1 LNNAM
6 TTSQQ
11 PTTKQD
17 ILLCLL
23 KQGQQTAHE
32 LSDRL
37 SITPQAI
44 RRHLK
49 DLEEEGFI
57 LHQALQLGMGRPNHV
72 YELSPT
78 GRQQFPDRYGDFAV
92 SLLDSLAATVS
103 KEQMEQILQ
112 QQWQQKAQVYRSLVD
127 NGSELQSRVAKIV
140 ELRRAEGYIADY
152 YLAEDNVPGTYVLTE
167 YHCAIAQIAES
178 FPVVCGH
185 ELEMFQQALPDCHV
199 ERTHWLVD
207 GEHRCG
213 YLIRANAIP
222 V

>member
-1 LNNAM
+1 
-6 TTSQQ
+6 
-11 PTTKQD
+11 
-17 ILLCLL
+17 
-23 KQGQQTAHE
+23 
-32 LSDRL
+32 
-37 SITPQAI
+37 
-44 RRHLK
+44 
-49 DLEEEGFI
+49 
-57 LHQALQLGMGRPNHV
+57 
-72 YELSPT
+72 
-78 GRQQFPDRYGDFAV
+78 
-92 SLLDSLAATVS
+92 LAATVS

-185 ELEMFQQALPDCHV
+185 ELEMFQQALPDCRV

>member
-1 LNNAM
+1 M

-57 LHQALQLGMGRPNHV
+57 LHRALQLGMGRP
-72 YELSPT
+72 
-78 GRQQFPDRYGDFAV
+78 
-92 SLLDSLAATVS
+92 
-103 KEQMEQILQ
+103 
-112 QQWQQKAQVYRSLVD
+112 
-127 NGSELQSRVAKIV
+127 
-140 ELRRAEGYIADY
+140 
-152 YLAEDNVPGTYVLTE
+152 
-167 YHCAIAQIAES
+167 
-178 FPVVCGH
+178 
-185 ELEMFQQALPDCHV
+185 
-199 ERTHWLVD
+199 
-207 GEHRCG
+207 
-213 YLIRANAIP
+213 IR
-222 V
+222 